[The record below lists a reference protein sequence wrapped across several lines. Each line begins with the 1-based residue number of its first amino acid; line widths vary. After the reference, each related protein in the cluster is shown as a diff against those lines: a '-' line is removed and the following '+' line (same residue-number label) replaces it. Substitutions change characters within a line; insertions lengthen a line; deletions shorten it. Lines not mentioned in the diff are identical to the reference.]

1 MAMSTVCWPYFDPE
15 YETLSQRINP
25 PRVVIDNK
33 SLEDCTLIKV
43 DSANKHGI
51 LLEVVQVLT
60 DLDLTVSKAYISSDG
75 SWFMDVFHVTDQL
88 GKKVEDE
95 SMIEYI
101 QQALGAK
108 QPGPN
113 SEVQTCLG
121 RLVGMQSMSE
131 HTVIELIGADR
142 PGLLSEIFAVL
153 TNHNCNIVA
162 AEAWTHNT
170 RAASVVYVTDHD
182 TLGPINDNQ
191 KLTVM
196 KEQLQNVLRGAEDCR
211 GVKTN
216 FSLGLTHKDRR
227 LHQIMFADRDYEG
240 FSDCSVDSKL
250 NISIDNC
257 VEKGYSVVNIRCL
270 DRPKLLY
277 DIVCTITDMQYVV
290 SHGTIDSDG
299 PFANQEY
306 YIRHMDG
313 CTLDTEGEKQRV
325 IKCLEAAIKRRSPQ
339 GIRLELCTTDR
350 VGLLSEITRVFREN
364 GLSIANAGVTTQ
376 GEKAVN
382 SFYVTNMSGGP
393 VDMRIIEAVRNEI
406 GKQILSVKDGAPKSK
421 EPSYSLSTLKSAL
434 SLGTLL
440 RFQWDRL
447 SNVSLIK

>member
-1 MAMSTVCWPYFDPE
+1 MRPLTA
-15 YETLSQRINP
+15 
-25 PRVVIDNK
+25 
-33 SLEDCTLIKV
+33 
-43 DSANKHGI
+43 
-51 LLEVVQVLT
+51 VLT
-60 DLDLTVSKAYISSDG
+60 AAGGRASYTLDGVPHMQEKPIGDLNDG
-75 SWFMDVFHVTDQL
+75 LKQL
-88 GKKVEDE
+88 
-95 SMIEYI
+95 
-101 QQALGAK
+101 
-108 QPGPN
+108 
-113 SEVQTCLG
+113 
-121 RLVGMQSMSE
+121 
-131 HTVIELIGADR
+131 GADR

-182 TLGPINDNQ
+182 TLGPINDNK

-196 KEQLQNVLRGAEDCR
+196 KEQLQNVLRGAEDSR

-227 LHQIMFADRDYEG
+227 LNQIMFADRDYEG

-250 NISIDNC
+250 NISIANY

-270 DRPKLLY
+270 DHPKLLY

-306 YIRHMDG
+306 YIRHMDE

-339 GIRLELCTTDR
+339 GIRLQLCTTDR
-350 VGLLSEITRVFREN
+350 VGLLSEITRVFRQN

-376 GEKAVN
+376 GENAVN

-393 VDMRIIEAVRNEI
+393 MDMRIIEAVRNEI
-406 GKQILSVKDGAPKSK
+406 GKQILSVKDGAPIDASSGKRLRGIDVNMNSMPDVGMTLVVVALFADGVRAMMLLTGESRRQK
-421 EPSYSLSTLKSAL
+421 EWLPYAQNCRSWVLM
-434 SLGTLL
+434 
-440 RFQWDRL
+440 
-447 SNVSLIK
+447 